1 MADSPRVNSAR
12 RWRYVV
18 WLVLALSGVGL
29 LAVLGIVL
37 WQRRANQLSQKAVS
51 QTLIA
56 PLTVEGLTEAEAAA
70 RLEQGQ
76 DNSVQRRPRRTRQ
89 TVIKESIFTIF
100 NLNLVGLAFV
110 QGLMGRWLDVLIT
123 VGVMLANVGAN
134 LFQEEFAKFRLRS
147 IQEEAQ
153 VQATVVREGKI
164 RSIDPSEIV
173 LGDVIAVGSGDE
185 IMVDGVVVGEGDMLV
200 DESLFS
206 GNSTRLRK
214 KPGDQV
220 KAGSICVGGHAVLE
234 AEKVGEQRQ
243 IATKLEQENGT
254 EIELTPIERVLN
266 HVMRTV
272 LVIVIILAA
281 LLLARYYRLD
291 AFALEDA
298 YLDAINVVLNVAP
311 AGLFFMVVLT
321 YVAATAD
328 LGKLGALVHESRSV
342 EFLAQVQ
349 VLCIGK
355 TGILTGGRF
364 EYHPLGDDEAPP
376 PLAESRI
383 RQVLGDFAHSATS
396 QNLASRALAATFEG
410 SKRPVQQKAAYFS
423 VYGWSALVFDEDDLR
438 GVYVIGDA
446 SVLQAL
452 LAQQEKEAESEHSL
466 LQNLSGRASS
476 ITRPLG
482 RLFKRNN
489 SDPTDDEDNNEQPGS
504 EIEVEEEEEEEEEE
518 EQPKENESKD
528 NESGGV
534 FGRFRRRVSQIV
546 RRTEEEPA
554 TPEDVDE
561 APEQESILI
570 FAYTPEV
577 ASIQYDGRDPVLP
590 HNLIPLCQLSYQEKI
605 RPESIEAVREF
616 ADRGVEIKVFTADTP
631 DKTVNMLQQVEF
643 KKEGEAQ
650 IRTITGPDLADLSP
664 EDFTQAARDNTV
676 FGRMLPRQMEQVMS
690 ALKDAGSA
698 VGMLGDGVSDLPAM
712 RHAEIA
718 ISQLSGSPAVFTQA
732 DIVLMEDSPA
742 VLSRVVDKGQRI
754 VNGLL
759 DVLKLYLNQI
769 VYLLLLI
776 VIVPLF
782 AGGFPYTSAQGGMV
796 ALVTLTI
803 PAIGLSIWAGP
814 GIPPIA
820 NLRRL
825 LAHFVLPSSIT
836 MAAAAYIV
844 YVIFLDRY
852 GTVAYAQI
860 ALSHALV
867 AMGLLLVLFIRPPLV
882 FTWGR
887 IPKAHLG
894 DLRPTFV
901 VLFSVIVWWA
911 ITHIPLA
918 VELLKVEPL
927 ESSQDYMLIGLA
939 ALAWA
944 FGAHFLWLAIPL
956 QGRVR
961 ARMSGNGDE

>member
-1 MADSPRVNSAR
+1 MTERSSANTTQ
-12 RWRYVV
+12 RWRP
-18 WLVLALSGVGL
+18 LAFLFLALTGVGL
-29 LAVLGIVL
+29 FAILFIEL
-37 WQRRANQLSQKAVS
+37 WQRRARQQARKSES
-51 QTLIA
+51 SPLIA

-76 DNSVQRRPRRTRQ
+76 DNSVQWRARRTRQ

-123 VGVMLANVGAN
+123 IGVMLANVGAN

-153 VQATVVREGKI
+153 VQATIVRESKI
-164 RSIDPSEIV
+164 RSIDPGEIV

-185 IMVDGVVVGEGDMLV
+185 IMVDGVIVGEGELFV

-206 GNSTRLRK
+206 GNSTRLQK
-214 KPGDQV
+214 KPGDRV

-234 AEKVGEQRQ
+234 AEKVGNQRQ
-243 IATKLEQENGT
+243 IATKLEDEDDT
-254 EIELTPIERVLN
+254 KVELTPIEQILN

-281 LLLARYYRLD
+281 LLLVRYYRFD
-291 AFALEDA
+291 ALALEDA
-298 YLDAINVVLNVAP
+298 YLDAINVVFNVAP

-328 LGKLGALVHESRSV
+328 LGQLGALVYQSRSV
-342 EFLAQVQ
+342 ESLAQLQ

-355 TGILTGGRF
+355 AGILTGGRF
-364 EYHPLGDDEAPP
+364 EYHPLGDDEPPP

-383 RQVLGDFAHSATS
+383 RQILGDFAHSATS
-396 QNLASRALAATFEG
+396 QNLSLRALAATFEG
-410 SKRPVQQKAAYFS
+410 SKRHVHEEAAHFS

-452 LAQQEKEAESEHSL
+452 QAQQEEQEKSEDSL
-466 LQNLSGRASS
+466 IQNLSGRASS
-476 ITRPLG
+476 IARPFG
-482 RLFKRNN
+482 HLFKRNN
-489 SDPTDDEDNNEQPGS
+489 SDSADDEDNTEQPS
-504 EIEVEEEEEEEEEE
+504 TEIEITEERPGAEESTE
-518 EQPKENESKD
+518 D
-528 NESGGV
+528 ESGSV
-534 FGRFRRRVSQIV
+534 FGRFKRRIGQIV
-546 RRTEEEPA
+546 RPSEEEPA
-554 TPEDVDE
+554 TPENTDE
-561 APEQESILI
+561 TLVEETTWT
-570 FAYTPEV
+570 FAYAPEV

-590 HNLIPLCQLSYQEKI
+590 SNLIPLCHLSYQEKV
-605 RPESIEAVREF
+605 RPESIAAVRDF

-631 DKTVNMLQQVEF
+631 EKTVNMLKQAEF
-643 KKEGEAQ
+643 RREGDAQ
-650 IRTITGPDLADLSP
+650 IQTITGPDLNELSP
-664 EDFTQAARDNTV
+664 EDFTQAVKDNTV
-676 FGRMLPRQMEQVMS
+676 FGRMLPRQMEQVTS
-690 ALKDAGSA
+690 ALQDAGLA
-698 VGMLGDGVSDLPAM
+698 VGLLGDGVGDLPSM
-712 RHAEIA
+712 RHAEVA
-718 ISQLSGSPAVFTQA
+718 ISQLSGSPAVFVQA

-769 VYLLLLI
+769 AYLLLLI

-825 LAHFVLPSSIT
+825 LAHFVLPSAIT

-852 GTVAYAQI
+852 GTVDYAQI

-867 AMGLLLVLFIRPPLV
+867 ATGLLLVLFIRPPLV

-956 QGRVR
+956 QSRVR
-961 ARMSGNGDE
+961 ARVFGNGNE

>member
-1 MADSPRVNSAR
+1 MTERASANTTQ
-12 RWRYVV
+12 RWRPIAF
-18 WLVLALSGVGL
+18 LFLALTGVGL
-29 LAVLGIVL
+29 FVILFIEL
-37 WQRRANQLSQKAVS
+37 WQRRARQQARKPESS
-51 QTLIA
+51 SLIA
-56 PLTVEGLTEAEAAA
+56 PITVEGLTEAEAAA

-76 DNSVQRRPRRTRQ
+76 DNSVQRRARRTRQ

-123 VGVMLANVGAN
+123 IGVMLANVGAN
-134 LFQEEFAKFRLRS
+134 LFQEEFAKFRLRA

-185 IMVDGVVVGEGDMLV
+185 IMVDGVVVGEGELFV

-206 GNSTRLRK
+206 GSSTRIQK

-234 AEKVGEQRQ
+234 AEKVGNQRQ
-243 IATKLEQENGT
+243 IATKLEHEEDT
-254 EIELTPIERVLN
+254 KVELTPIEQILN
-266 HVMRTV
+266 HVMRSV

-298 YLDAINVVLNVAP
+298 YLDAINVVFNVAP

-328 LGKLGALVHESRSV
+328 LGQLGALVYQSRSV
-342 EFLAQVQ
+342 ESLAQLQ

-355 TGILTGGRF
+355 AGILTGGRF
-364 EYHPLGDDEAPP
+364 EYNPLGDNEPAP

-396 QNLASRALAATFEG
+396 QNLTSRALAATFEG
-410 SKRPVQQKAAYFS
+410 SKRPVKEKAAYFS

-438 GVYVIGDA
+438 GIYVIGDA

-452 LAQQEKEAESEHSL
+452 FTQQEEEAESDESL
-466 LQNLSGRASS
+466 LQNLSGRATS
-476 ITRPLG
+476 IAQPFG
-482 RLFKRNN
+482 RFFKRGD
-489 SDPTDDEDNNEQPGS
+489 SDS
-504 EIEVEEEEEEEEEE
+504 VEEKSNPEPIVEGGEAQTEED
-518 EQPKENESKD
+518 ENEDDASH
-528 NESGGV
+528 GV
-534 FGRFRRRVSQIV
+534 FGRIRRRVSKMA
-546 RRTEEEPA
+546 RRIEPEPA

-561 APEQESILI
+561 APDEESMLI

-577 ASIQYDGRDPVLP
+577 AAIQYDGRDPVLP
-590 HNLIPLCQLSYQEKI
+590 SNLIPLCQLSYQEKV
-605 RPESIEAVREF
+605 RPESIEAIREF

-631 DKTVNMLQQVEF
+631 EKTVNMLKQSEF
-643 KKEGEAQ
+643 RREGEAQ
-650 IRTITGPDLADLSP
+650 IQTITGPDLDELSSEDL
-664 EDFTQAARDNTV
+664 TQAAKGNTV
-676 FGRMLPRQMEQVMS
+676 FGRMLPRQMEQVTS
-690 ALKDAGSA
+690 ALQVAGLA
-698 VGMLGDGVSDLPAM
+698 VGLLGDSVGDLPSM
-712 RHAEIA
+712 RRSEVA
-718 ISQLSGSPAVFTQA
+718 ISQLGGSPAVFTQA
-732 DIVLMEDSPA
+732 DIVLMDDSPT

-769 VYLLLLI
+769 IYLLLLI
-776 VIVPLF
+776 VTIPLF
-782 AGGFPYTSAQGGMV
+782 VGGFPYTSAQGGMV

-803 PAIGLSIWAGP
+803 PAVGLSIWASP

-825 LAHFVLPSSIT
+825 LAHFVLPSAIT
-836 MAAAAYIV
+836 MAVAAYII
-844 YVIFLDRY
+844 YMIFLDRY
-852 GTVAYAQI
+852 GTVEYAQI
-860 ALSHALV
+860 ALSHTLV
-867 AMGLLLVLFIRPPLV
+867 ATGLLLVLFIRPPLI

-887 IPKAHLG
+887 IPKARLG
-894 DLRPTFV
+894 DLRPTLV
-901 VLFSVIVWWA
+901 VLFSAIVWWA

-927 ESSQDYMLIGLA
+927 ESAEDYMLIGLA

-944 FGAHFLWLAIPL
+944 FGVHFLWLAIPL
-956 QGRVR
+956 QSRVR
-961 ARMSGNGDE
+961 ARVFGNGGEQI